1 MRRSDLPAKTDHQ
14 TLKILACTLT
24 KRRPNMSLH
33 LIIGDK
39 LYSSWSLRAALA
51 LDLTGASYTEELIKL
66 NQPDTR
72 ARVLKHSPTGKV
84 PLLKSEHGTIAD
96 SLAIAEYLAEQFPDA
111 GLWPKDTAARA
122 QARSA
127 CAQMHSGFFA
137 MRGNMPFDLSHNAPL
152 VPTPPDVQAEIERML
167 ALWAEC
173 RAAATEAGPFL
184 FGGATLA
191 DAFFAPI
198 AVRLRTYQVKL
209 PEVDAAYVETIYQWP
224 AFKAWQKAGLEE
236 VGQ

>member
-1 MRRSDLPAKTDHQ
+1 
-14 TLKILACTLT
+14 
-24 KRRPNMSLH
+24 MSYH

-39 LYSSWSLRAALA
+39 LHSSWSLRGALA
-51 LDLTGASYTEELIKL
+51 LDLAGASYTEELIKL

-72 ARVLKHSPTGKV
+72 ERLLKHSPTAKV
-84 PLLKSEHGTIAD
+84 PLLKTEHGTIAD
-96 SLAIAEYLAEQFPDA
+96 SLAIAEYLVERFPDA
-111 GLWPKDTAARA
+111 GLWPKDIAARA

-137 MRGNMPFDLSHNAPL
+137 MRGNMPFDLSRDAPL
-152 VPTPPDVQAEIERML
+152 TPMPAEVQAEIQRML

-184 FGGATLA
+184 FGTVSLA

-198 AVRLRTYQVKL
+198 AVRLRTYRVEL
-209 PEVDAAYVETIYQWP
+209 PAADAAYVETIYQWP
-224 AFKAWQKAGLEE
+224 AFKAWQQAGLEE
-236 VGQ
+236 VAR

>member
-1 MRRSDLPAKTDHQ
+1 
-14 TLKILACTLT
+14 
-24 KRRPNMSLH
+24 MSLH

-39 LYSSWSLRAALA
+39 LLSSWSLRGALA
-51 LDLTGASYTEELIKL
+51 LDLTGAAYTEELIKL
-66 NQPDTR
+66 GQPDTR
-72 ARVLKHSPTGKV
+72 ERLLKHSPTGKV
-84 PLLKSEHGTIAD
+84 PLLKTEHGTIAD
-96 SLAIAEYLAEQFPDA
+96 SLAIAEYLAEQFPNA

-127 CAQMHSGFFA
+127 CAQMHAGFFA
-137 MRGNMPFDLSHNAPL
+137 MRSNMPFDLSRDAPL
-152 VPTPPDVQAEIERML
+152 VPTPEDVQADIQRML

-173 RAAATEAGPFL
+173 GAVATDTGPFL

-209 PEVDAAYVETIYQWP
+209 PAADEAYVEAIYQWP

>member
-1 MRRSDLPAKTDHQ
+1 MP
-14 TLKILACTLT
+14 
-24 KRRPNMSLH
+24 LH

-39 LYSSWSLRAALA
+39 LLSSWSLRAALA
-51 LDLTGASYTEELIKL
+51 LELTGTPYTEELIKL
-66 NQPDTR
+66 GKPDTR
-72 ARVLKHSPTGKV
+72 ALLLKHSPTAKV
-84 PLLKSEHGTIAD
+84 PLLKTARGTVAD
-96 SLAIAEYLAEQFPDA
+96 SLAIAEYLAEQFPSEQ
-111 GLWPKDTAARA
+111 LWPTDIAARA

-137 MRGNMPFDLSHNAPL
+137 MRNHMPFDLSHDAPL
-152 VPTPPDVQAEIERML
+152 NPVPPEVKVDIERML

-173 RAAATEAGPFL
+173 RAVATESGPYL
-184 FGGATLA
+184 FGPVSLA

-209 PEVDAAYVETIYQWP
+209 PDADEAYVETVYQWP

-236 VGQ
+236 LNP

>member
-1 MRRSDLPAKTDHQ
+1 
-14 TLKILACTLT
+14 
-24 KRRPNMSLH
+24 MSLH

-39 LYSSWSLRAALA
+39 LLSSWSLRAALA
-51 LDLTGASYTEELIKL
+51 LELTGAPYTEELVKL
-66 NQPDTR
+66 GKPDTR
-72 ARVLKHSPTGKV
+72 ERLLAHSPTAKV
-84 PLLKSEHGTIAD
+84 PLLKTARGTVAD
-96 SLAIAEYLAEQFPDA
+96 SLAIAEYLAEQFPSEQ
-111 GLWPKDTAARA
+111 LWPTDTFARA

-137 MRGNMPFDLSHNAPL
+137 MRNHMPFNLSHDAPL
-152 VPTPPDVQAEIERML
+152 NPVPPEVKVDVERML

-173 RAAATEAGPFL
+173 RAVATEPGPYL
-184 FGGATLA
+184 FGRVSLA

-209 PEVDAAYVETIYQWP
+209 SADDEAYVETVYQWP

-236 VGQ
+236 LQS

>member
-1 MRRSDLPAKTDHQ
+1 MP
-14 TLKILACTLT
+14 
-24 KRRPNMSLH
+24 LH

-39 LYSSWSLRAALA
+39 LLSSWSLRAALA
-51 LDLTGASYTEELIKL
+51 LELTGAPYTEEMIKL
-66 NQPDTR
+66 GKPDTR
-72 ARVLKHSPTGKV
+72 ALLLKHSPTAKV
-84 PLLKSEHGTIAD
+84 PLLKTALGTVAD
-96 SLAIAEYLAEQFPDA
+96 SLAIAEYLAEQFPSEQ
-111 GLWPKDTAARA
+111 LWPTDIAARA

-137 MRGNMPFDLSHNAPL
+137 MRNHMPFNLSHDAPL
-152 VPTPPDVQAEIERML
+152 NPVPPEVKVDIERML

-173 RAAATEAGPFL
+173 RAVATESGPYL
-184 FGGATLA
+184 FGRVSLA

-209 PEVDAAYVETIYQWP
+209 PDADEAYVETVYQWP

-236 VGQ
+236 LNP

>member
-1 MRRSDLPAKTDHQ
+1 
-14 TLKILACTLT
+14 
-24 KRRPNMSLH
+24 MSLH

-39 LYSSWSLRAALA
+39 LHSSWSLRGALA
-51 LDLTGASYTEELIKL
+51 LDLTGAAYTEELIKL
-66 NQPDTR
+66 GQPDTR
-72 ARVLKHSPTGKV
+72 ERLLKHSPTGKV
-84 PLLKSEHGTIAD
+84 PLLKTEHGTIAD
-96 SLAIAEYLAEQFPDA
+96 SLAIAEYLAEQFPEA

-127 CAQMHSGFFA
+127 CAQMHAGFFA
-137 MRGNMPFDLSHNAPL
+137 MRSNMPFDLSRDAPL
-152 VPTPPDVQAEIERML
+152 AQASDDVRAEIQRML

-173 RAAATEAGPFL
+173 RESATDTGPFL
-184 FGGATLA
+184 FGGVTLA
-191 DAFFAPI
+191 DAYFAPI

-209 PEVDAAYVETIYQWP
+209 PAADEAYVETIYQWP

>member
-1 MRRSDLPAKTDHQ
+1 
-14 TLKILACTLT
+14 
-24 KRRPNMSLH
+24 MSLH

-39 LYSSWSLRAALA
+39 LLSSWSLRAALA
-51 LDLTGASYTEELIKL
+51 LELTGAPYTEELVKL
-66 NQPDTR
+66 GKPDTR
-72 ARVLKHSPTGKV
+72 ERLLAHSPTAKV
-84 PLLKSEHGTIAD
+84 PLLKTARGTIAD
-96 SLAIAEYLAEQFPDA
+96 SLAIAEYLAEQFPSEQ
-111 GLWPKDTAARA
+111 LWPTDIAARA

-137 MRGNMPFDLSHNAPL
+137 MRNHMPFNLSHDAPL
-152 VPTPPDVQAEIERML
+152 NPVPPEVKVDVERML

-173 RAAATEAGPFL
+173 RAVATEPGPYL
-184 FGGATLA
+184 FGRVSLA

-209 PEVDAAYVETIYQWP
+209 PADDEAYVETVYQWP

-236 VGQ
+236 LQS

>member
-1 MRRSDLPAKTDHQ
+1 
-14 TLKILACTLT
+14 
-24 KRRPNMSLH
+24 MSYH
-33 LIIGDK
+33 LIVGDK
-39 LYSSWSLRAALA
+39 LYSSWSLRGALA
-51 LDLTGASYTEELIKL
+51 LDLTGATYTEELIKL

-72 ARVLKHSPTGKV
+72 ERLLKHSPTAKV
-84 PLLKSEHGTIAD
+84 PLLKTAHGTLAD

-111 GLWPKDTAARA
+111 GLWPKDVAARA

-137 MRGNMPFDLSHNAPL
+137 MRNHMPFDLSHDAPL
-152 VPTPPDVQAEIERML
+152 SPTPDDVQADIARML

-173 RAAATEAGPFL
+173 RAVATGTGPFL

-209 PEVDAAYVETIYQWP
+209 PPADETYINTIYQWP

>member
-1 MRRSDLPAKTDHQ
+1 
-14 TLKILACTLT
+14 
-24 KRRPNMSLH
+24 MSLH

-39 LYSSWSLRAALA
+39 LLSSWSLRAALA
-51 LDLTGASYTEELIKL
+51 LDLTGAPYSEELIKL
-66 NQPDTR
+66 GKPDTR
-72 ARVLKHSPTGKV
+72 ERLLKHSPTGKV
-84 PLLKSEHGTIAD
+84 PLLQTTRGTIAD
-96 SLAIAEYLAEQFPDA
+96 SLAIAEYLAEQFPSEQ
-111 GLWPKDTAARA
+111 LWPSDTFARA

-137 MRGNMPFDLSHNAPL
+137 MRNHMPFNLSQEAPL
-152 VPTPPDVQAEIERML
+152 NPVPPEVKVDIERML

-173 RAAATEAGPFL
+173 RAAATEEGPYL
-184 FGGATLA
+184 FGRVSLA

-209 PEVDAAYVETIYQWP
+209 PAVDEAYVETIYQWP

-236 VGQ
+236 LNP

>member
-1 MRRSDLPAKTDHQ
+1 MLAKADGQSLPGLNRSFHQ
-14 TLKILACTLT
+14 KV
-24 KRRPNMSLH
+24 PNMSLH

-39 LYSSWSLRAALA
+39 LLSSWSLRGALA
-51 LDLTGASYTEELIKL
+51 LDLTGAPYTEELIKL

-72 ARVLKHSPTGKV
+72 ERLLKHSPTGKV
-84 PLLKSEHGTIAD
+84 PLLQTARVTIAD
-96 SLAIAEYLAEQFPDA
+96 SLAIAEYLAEQFP
-111 GLWPKDTAARA
+111 GEQLWPTDIVARA

-137 MRGNMPFDLSHNAPL
+137 MRNHMPFDLSHDAPL
-152 VPTPPDVQAEIERML
+152 NPVPPEVSADIERML

-173 RAAATEAGPFL
+173 RAVATEAGPYL
-184 FGGATLA
+184 FGRVSLA

-198 AVRLRTYQVKL
+198 AVRLRTYQVSL
-209 PEVDAAYVETIYQWP
+209 PAADEAYVETLYQWP

-236 VGQ
+236 MQQ